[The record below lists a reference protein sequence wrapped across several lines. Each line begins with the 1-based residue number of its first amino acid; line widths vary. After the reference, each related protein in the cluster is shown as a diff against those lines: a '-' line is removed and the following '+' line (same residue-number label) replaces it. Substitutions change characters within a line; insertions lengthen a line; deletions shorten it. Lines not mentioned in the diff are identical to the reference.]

1 MCKIDLDIG
10 LYICYN
16 VDVEKEVNMVPIK
29 YDKLLRLLEQRGIS
43 IYKLKSEKVIGT
55 ATLDKIRKG
64 EGNIDTRSIE
74 SLCRY
79 LKCQPG
85 DIMEYVED

>member
-1 MCKIDLDIG
+1 MS
-10 LYICYN
+10 
-16 VDVEKEVNMVPIK
+16 IK
-29 YDKLLRLLEQRGIS
+29 YDKLLRLLEGKEIS
-43 IYKLKSEKVIGT
+43 IYKLKSDKVIGT

-64 EGNIDTRSIE
+64 EGHIDTRSIE

-85 DIMEYVED
+85 DIMEFVEDSE

>member
-1 MCKIDLDIG
+1 MS
-10 LYICYN
+10 
-16 VDVEKEVNMVPIK
+16 IK
-29 YDKLLRLLEQRGIS
+29 YDKLLRLLEEKEIS
-43 IYKLKSEKVIGT
+43 IYKLKSDKVIGT

-64 EGNIDTRSIE
+64 EGHIDTRSIE

-85 DIMEYVED
+85 DIMEFVEDSE

>member
-1 MCKIDLDIG
+1 MS
-10 LYICYN
+10 
-16 VDVEKEVNMVPIK
+16 IK
-29 YDKLLRLLEQRGIS
+29 YYKLLQMLETQGVS

-64 EGNIDTRSIE
+64 TGHIDTRSIE

-85 DIMEYVED
+85 DIMEYVEDSEET

>member
-1 MCKIDLDIG
+1 MS
-10 LYICYN
+10 
-16 VDVEKEVNMVPIK
+16 IK
-29 YDKLLRLLEQRGIS
+29 YNKLLQLLETKGIS

-64 EGNIDTRSIE
+64 EGHIDTRTIE
-74 SLCRY
+74 SLCHY

-85 DIMEYVED
+85 DIMEYIDDSEVT